1 MDGEPKLAAITRLD
15 LVAGKVVYPYVSA
28 SIPFVLKGYYT
39 NLRAVLLP
47 WFIFGVIILGF
58 IAFIIKKTKNEY
70 LLNQEKY
77 FYEVLFDKYSLPLLL
92 IDENGKILKANE
104 PASKLYGYSKEKMQ
118 NMYIYEL
125 EGVPKEESERL
136 LTNIIQGDL
145 KRFEFIHVSKSG
157 KKINVEVYVNK
168 LSMEDKTYILYT
180 VFDISEKVLLA
191 KLFDMLKEI
200 NTILV
205 SVELESELLN
215 GIAETIIMFDFDY
228 VEIFKVNKKTILN
241 LC

>member
-1 MDGEPKLAAITRLD
+1 
-15 LVAGKVVYPYVSA
+15 
-28 SIPFVLKGYYT
+28 
-39 NLRAVLLP
+39 
-47 WFIFGVIILGF
+47 
-58 IAFIIKKTKNEY
+58 
-70 LLNQEKY
+70 
-77 FYEVLFDKYSLPLLL
+77 
-92 IDENGKILKANE
+92 
-104 PASKLYGYSKEKMQ
+104 
-118 NMYIYEL
+118 
-125 EGVPKEESERL
+125 L

-168 LSMEDKTYILYT
+168 LSMENKTYILYI

-215 GIAETIIMFDFDY
+215 GIAGTIIMFDFDY
-228 VEIFKVNKKTILN
+228 VEIFKVKQKDNLELMLKSGTPIEDISLEEEKIALLSKSIALQSKPTYSKASIPILSHN
-241 LC
+241 ESEVVYIISLYK

>member
-1 MDGEPKLAAITRLD
+1 
-15 LVAGKVVYPYVSA
+15 
-28 SIPFVLKGYYT
+28 
-39 NLRAVLLP
+39 
-47 WFIFGVIILGF
+47 
-58 IAFIIKKTKNEY
+58 
-70 LLNQEKY
+70 LNQEKY

-104 PASKLYGYSKEKMQ
+104 PASKLYGYSKEEIQ
-118 NMYIYEL
+118 NIYIWTWRSAKREIGKIANKY
-125 EGVPKEESERL
+125 
-136 LTNIIQGDL
+136 IQGDL
-145 KRFEFIHVSKSG
+145 KRFEFIHISKSG

-191 KLFDMLKEI
+191 KLLDILKEI

-228 VEIFKVNKKTILN
+228 VEIFKVKQKDNLELMLKSGTPIEDISLEEKKSFA
-241 LC
+241 